1 MGWNNLS
8 FNYKRGVLKNIS
20 EKDYFYFLHSYFF
33 DAKNKMDILAYT
45 TYGNK
50 IPSVISNENILGMQF
65 HPEKSGTAGQK
76 ILLNWLKQ

>member
-1 MGWNNLS
+1 
-8 FNYKRGVLKNIS
+8 
-20 EKDYFYFLHSYFF
+20 
-33 DAKNKMDILAYT
+33 DILAYT